1 MKTWT
6 EACGKERAKIV
17 EARGVRFCCLPCTW
31 TYHAALGKHS
41 CRVSQGMRRGKE
53 TKTGFE
59 VDSVWFVNLTETQ
72 PNGDAKNIHH
82 AEIPITGA
90 TGSEEDVKAFAFELG
105 AKLLLDVQ
113 RPKL

>member
-1 MKTWT
+1 MRTWT
-6 EACGKERAKIV
+6 EPCGKERAKIV
-17 EARGVRFCCLPCTW
+17 EARGVRFCCLPQTW
-31 TYHAALGKHS
+31 TYHAALGKHA
-41 CRVSQGMRRGKE
+41 CRISQGQRRGKE

-72 PNGDAKNIHH
+72 PNGDSKNIHH